1 MVAEVYAG
9 VSAFKAM
16 FDIAK
21 GLKDIDNATHRN
33 AAVIELQEKILAAQS
48 TQTDLIQRIG
58 ELEKEVAGLKS
69 WEAEKQ
75 RYELKRYD
83 PGTLFYL
90 LKEAEARGEPIHH
103 LCAKCYKNSKPSI
116 VQQTGNMMAR
126 EPSHFCP
133 ECKTQFHVYRNAAS
147 LAANL

>member
-1 MVAEVYAG
+1 MIGLRDFAQLLEKTVELNQKIAVAQTAL
-9 VSAFKAM
+9 
-16 FDIAK
+16 FDAQAEQATLVK
-21 GLKDIDNATHRN
+21 TID
-33 AAVIELQEKILAAQS
+33 
-48 TQTDLIQRIG
+48 

-83 PGTLFYL
+83 PGTLFYT

-103 LCAKCYKNSKPSI
+103 LCVKCYKNGKPSI

-126 EPSHFCP
+126 APSHFLP
-133 ECKTQFHVYRNAAS
+133 RM
-147 LAANL
+147 